1 MNRRPISKRFAF
13 SATTAVALTFVVCC
27 AAALV
32 WPVSAS
38 RHAGTQAAPA
48 AASNLRG
55 AALRNSDGGSSNAA
69 TPAGGT
75 LSPSNRTV
83 IYAGGP
89 FTVPTNST
97 DSAGGP
103 VTCDQAHPCEDYNL
117 TIDIPQSYKDTHPT
131 DVVKIVIAW
140 DDPTGQQDLDAF
152 LVNNP
157 DDGNYPAHADNGG
170 SEPETVVFPMS
181 KITAGAHNY
190 FVRVVPF
197 ISTGQA
203 YIGYLRRNPNDA
215 PDGDFSG
222 YNFWLSKLNSFSQ
235 PGDDVRDDS
244 VAQRRAQRA
253 EMVRAFIESAEYR
266 ERFAGGANR
275 GEQQGALAQARPA
288 SGDAA
293 PSALVEALLA
303 TRMIRMP

>member
-1 MNRRPISKRFAF
+1 MNRRPISKRFAC

-75 LSPSNRTV
+75 LSPSNRPVT
-83 IYAGGP
+83 YAGGP

-97 DSAGGP
+97 HSAGRP
-103 VTCDQAHPCEDYNL
+103 LTRDQAPPCEDYNL

-131 DVVKIVIAW
+131 DVVKIIIAW

-157 DDGNYPAHADNGG
+157 AGG
-170 SEPETVVFPMS
+170 RGAPEAGVLPMS
-181 KITAGAHNY
+181 KIPAGAHH
-190 FVRVVPF
+190 FFGRGVPF

-288 SGDAA
+288 GDTDA